1 MAETI
6 TLEGEAAAGLRQAAR
21 RAGYDDPGRFV
32 VETFPVT
39 PDERPEPKRGED
51 GLTRGER
58 FVERLRALKPHL
70 TMTSDDVMEMT
81 RGKDWKSAVPLDEDD
96 ADGEQQL

>member
-58 FVERLRALKPHL
+58 LIQRIRANPPRV
-70 TMTSDDVMEMT
+70 TMTSDEVMEMT
-81 RGKDWKSAVPLDEDD
+81 RGSDWKSAVPFDD
-96 ADGEQQL
+96 DDQGPDSP